1 MLDRRRLKNGS
12 KTDFTHV
19 VYSNWFEKIM
29 ERTASEKT
37 FKQQFRMKMST
48 FDKLVELV
56 TLRWPAI
63 HGKASLTSIEKYGGG
78 IRKRVGLFL
87 YVCAHG
93 VAVNSMPTLFAKS
106 STNTWHVFD

>member
-1 MLDRRRLKNGS
+1 MMNRIFFLLASAAICTVTAYLMLDRRRLKNGS
-12 KTDFTHV
+12 KTDCTHG

-56 TLRWPAI
+56 TLR
-63 HGKASLTSIEKYGGG
+63 
-78 IRKRVGLFL
+78 
-87 YVCAHG
+87 
-93 VAVNSMPTLFAKS
+93 
-106 STNTWHVFD
+106 